1 MSLEQQGTAWIPGLD
16 GRKVFVDSPHKAL
29 NYLLQS
35 AEAITCKAAVAL
47 LMKRLDEEN
56 IPWNPLIFY
65 HDEVQFE
72 VPEQYA
78 EQAGAI
84 AKMCF
89 KEAPKQFGV
98 MIMDGEAKI
107 GDNWFDVH

>member
-1 MSLEQQGTAWIPGLD
+1 M
-16 GRKVFVDSPHKAL
+16 DSKHKAL

-35 AEAITCKAAVAL
+35 CEAITCKAAVAM
-47 LMKRLDEEN
+47 LMDELDKAN
-56 IPWNPLIFY
+56 IPWEPRIFY
-65 HDEVQFE
+65 HDEVEFE

-78 EQAGAI
+78 EQAAVI

-89 KEAPKQFGV
+89 REAPKQFGV

-107 GDNWFDVH
+107 GNNWFDVH